1 MRHVAAA
8 LVTSKTVVSREE
20 TASKMPAVPEER
32 VPEPVPRQR
41 RHWWKALAPS
51 AWKPTRTQ
59 GASEI

>member
-1 MRHVAAA
+1 MRQVAAA

-20 TASKMPAVPEER
+20 TASTTPAVPDEP
-32 VPEPVPRQR
+32 VPEPEPRRR
-41 RHWWKALAPS
+41 RHRWKALAPS